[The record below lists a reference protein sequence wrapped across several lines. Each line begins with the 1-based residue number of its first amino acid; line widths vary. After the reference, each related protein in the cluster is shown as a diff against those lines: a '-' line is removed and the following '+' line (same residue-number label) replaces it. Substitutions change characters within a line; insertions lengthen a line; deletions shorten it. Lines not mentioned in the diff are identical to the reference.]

1 MGKVPDSAAEFTQ
14 GYADYLQA
22 PLQPL
27 MDDLGS
33 MTYEVFE
40 RDPVKYRQYE
50 EVSRDQVDTLEY
62 GPQTCRRSRL
72 HYKTCRW
79 SKRGELAD
87 QRTEAMLM
95 QTSVVTVVG
104 AGRGPLVDCTLR
116 AMKRSG
122 RRARV
127 FAVEKNANAYVT

>member
-33 MTYEVFE
+33 LTYEVFE

-50 EVSRDQVDTLEY
+50 EVSL
-62 GPQTCRRSRL
+62 GPWIYRYHWLIDYRQSHWLWAIFLRTKSMWSRSSAPVEV
-72 HYKTCRW
+72 RW
-79 SKRGELAD
+79 S
-87 QRTEAMLM
+87 
-95 QTSVVTVVG
+95 TV
-104 AGRGPLVDCTLR
+104 PY
-116 AMKRSG
+116 
-122 RRARV
+122 AR
-127 FAVEKNANAYVT
+127 

>member
-33 MTYEVFE
+33 LTYEVFE

-50 EVSRDQVDTLEY
+50 EVRTFSPGIVT
-62 GPQTCRRSRL
+62 PQTSQVLSDDRL
-72 HYKTCRW
+72 SHWRYRIYQQI
-79 SKRGELAD
+79 RP
-87 QRTEAMLM
+87 
-95 QTSVVTVVG
+95 V
-104 AGRGPLVDCTLR
+104 
-116 AMKRSG
+116 
-122 RRARV
+122 
-127 FAVEKNANAYVT
+127 

>member
-33 MTYEVFE
+33 LTYEVFE

-50 EVSRDQVDTLEY
+50 EVGLVAARSYDRALLTNRRQSRWHWVIYL
-62 GPQTCRRSRL
+62 RIRS
-72 HYKTCRW
+72 TW
-79 SKRGELAD
+79 SPLLAPV
-87 QRTEAMLM
+87 E
-95 QTSVVTVVG
+95 V
-104 AGRGPLVDCTLR
+104 PLWIVL
-116 AMKRSG
+116 
-122 RRARV
+122 
-127 FAVEKNANAYVT
+127 